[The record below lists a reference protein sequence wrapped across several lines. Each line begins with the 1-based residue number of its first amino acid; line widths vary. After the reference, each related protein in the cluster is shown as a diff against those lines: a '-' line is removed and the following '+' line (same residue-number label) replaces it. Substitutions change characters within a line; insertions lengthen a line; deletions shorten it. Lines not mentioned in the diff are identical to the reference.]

1 MKLWGCI
8 GGFREYSRFETP
20 NGRWKAQ
27 KMALSDLALRNAK
40 PAEKPYKLF
49 DSGGLYLLVQTNG
62 SRLWKLKYRFDGK
75 ERSLAFGPYPLVS
88 LAEAREQRDAAKK
101 LLLAGTDPSAQKKKD
116 RAEALFASRNTFG
129 LVAQEQLEIFEDK
142 GLAKVT
148 MDKHRWLL
156 TVLADSLTDRPIAEI
171 TPAEVL
177 DLLRKVERSGR
188 RETAKKLRADIG
200 SVFRLAVVTGRAAS
214 DPTLALKGT
223 LTPPKAR
230 GRPAITDE
238 KQFGAFLRSLDGFTG
253 WPTLK
258 AAITFQILT
267 MVRPGEAR
275 GARRVEFDMDGAVW
289 TIPAERMK
297 MRRPH
302 MVPLPKQAIAT
313 VEDIWP
319 YSDRSELVFPSI
331 QSKKKLLSENA
342 FNAAIR
348 RMGYSGEEVTAHGF
362 RVTASSILNARGY
375 NPDVIEAALAHQ
387 DPNTIRRVYNRA
399 TYWDERVT
407 LMQDWADLLDELRKS

>member
-1 MKLWGCI
+1 
-8 GGFREYSRFETP
+8 
-20 NGRWKAQ
+20 
-27 KMALSDLALRNAK
+27 MALSDLALRNAK
-40 PAEKPYKLF
+40 PTEKPYKLS
-49 DSGGLYLLVQTNG
+49 DSGGLYILVQTNG
-62 SRLWKLKYRFDGK
+62 SRLWKMKYRFDGK

-88 LAEAREQRDAAKK
+88 LAEAREKRDAAKK
-101 LLLAGTDPSAQKKKD
+101 LLLAGADPSAQKKKD
-116 RAEALFASRNTFG
+116 RADALFASRNTFG

-142 GLAKVT
+142 GLAPVT

-156 TVLADSLTDRPIAEI
+156 TVLADAISDRPIAEI
-171 TPAEVL
+171 TSAEIL

-188 RETAKKLRADIG
+188 RETAKKLRADIA

-214 DPTLALKGT
+214 DPTLALRGT
-223 LTPPKAR
+223 LIPPRAK

-238 KQFGAFLRSLDGFTG
+238 KQFGSFLRALDEFTG

-258 AAITFQILT
+258 AAIKFQILT

-275 GARRVEFDMDGAVW
+275 GAMRAEFDLEKAVW
-289 TIPAERMK
+289 TIPAARMK

-302 MVPLPKQAIAT
+302 IVPLSKQALSVI
-313 VEDIWP
+313 EDIWP
-319 YSDRSELVFPSI
+319 YSDRFELVFPSI

-362 RVTASSILNARGY
+362 RVTASSILNARGH

-387 DPNTIRRVYNRA
+387 DPNTIRRAYNRA
-399 TYWDERVT
+399 TYWDERLK
-407 LMQDWADLLDELRKS
+407 LMQDWAVLLDDLRARL